1 MTSPLFA
8 PQDRALPQIN
18 QELLL
23 QNSNEFPARA
33 GRSLLKFLIIDDE
46 AFNLFA
52 MDAMLRNLKIQ
63 NIEQSFN
70 GKHALEML
78 AEKQYDFDVIL
89 TDYHMP
95 EMDGI
100 KFAQE
105 VRLMQERGII
115 KVALEIILVS
125 GHHLPQEFD
134 RFIIGG
140 ESRPLFDERLLKPF
154 SRDQLK
160 ETLLSRSI
168 I

>member
-1 MTSPLFA
+1 MTSPLFT
-8 PQDRALPQIN
+8 PQDRDLPQIN
-18 QELLL
+18 QESLI
-23 QNSNEFPARA
+23 QNSIELHARA

-63 NIEQSFN
+63 YIEQSFN

-78 AEKQYDFDVIL
+78 AERQYDFDVIL

-115 KVALEIILVS
+115 KVSLEIILVT
-125 GHHLPQEFD
+125 GHHLLQEFD
-134 RFIIGG
+134 RFLIGG
-140 ESRPLFDERLLKPF
+140 ESRPLFDDRLLKPF
-154 SRDQLK
+154 SRDQLR
-160 ETLLSRSI
+160 ETLVSRNI